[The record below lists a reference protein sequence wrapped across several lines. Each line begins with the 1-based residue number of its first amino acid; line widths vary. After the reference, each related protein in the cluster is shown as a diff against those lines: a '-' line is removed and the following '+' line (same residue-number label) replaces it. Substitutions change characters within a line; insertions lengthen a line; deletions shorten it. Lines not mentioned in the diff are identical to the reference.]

1 MEIIDKIKLIDLK
14 YFLEAVVMKKL
25 EVIGIISLLLFLC
38 GCKNPLEETKYLTV
52 SLLVYNNETNSLE
65 YLPVQYKSEFVEY
78 YNPILKRK
86 ETKKISVSY
95 VEVKPND
102 KFYAKYSLIPEQ
114 KTTVSI
120 DEVYTDLELVDIEE
134 ISYTDNL
141 IYCSAI
147 KTGET
152 KIEIHSVKY
161 NTATSL
167 LIVIKD

>member
-1 MEIIDKIKLIDLK
+1 
-14 YFLEAVVMKKL
+14 MKKL
-25 EVIGIISLLLFLC
+25 RVIGIICLLFLLV
-38 GCKNPLEETKYLTV
+38 GCKNQFEETQYLTV

-65 YLPVQYKSEFVEY
+65 YLPVQYKSEVIDY

-95 VEVKPND
+95 VEVKTND
-102 KFYAKYSLIPEQ
+102 KFYVSYSLIPEQ
-114 KTTVSI
+114 KTTISI

-141 IYCSAI
+141 IYCSAK

-152 KIEIHSVKY
+152 KIEIHSLKY
-161 NTATSL
+161 STATSL